1 MEPLKRQ
8 QRKVDNEYTIMF
20 IPHRGKEP
28 KSFSFR
34 ASLLKKIGI
43 FCGILLLAGIGIAAK
58 SSMVVYQA
66 HQEQNELIAYRNDKA
81 AQDQKLAELQK
92 ENEKMQKDM
101 AELSALENEVRKAL
115 GSNVSQRPSR
125 GGIDRSQYM
134 GKGGPSAPA
143 DIKMIDVTAVQAK
156 NLQTE
161 MQQKK
166 AVLGDLLAQLHERN
180 AKLDATPDIW
190 PTAGGEIT
198 SRFGGRANPFSGT
211 GYDYH
216 PGIDIGNDYGAP
228 VYAGATGYVEYAG
241 WYSGYGRYVK
251 ISHGYGYETAY
262 GHMSSIEVSSG
273 QYVEKGD
280 VIGYVGSSGYST
292 GPHLHYEVIINGQ
305 DSDPLKLI
313 R

>member
-115 GSNVSQRPSR
+115 GSNVSQQPSR

-143 DIKMIDVTAVQAK
+143 DIKMIDVTAAQAK
-156 NLQTE
+156 TFKQKCSRKKQCSAICWHSFMNA
-161 MQQKK
+161 MQSSMLLRTSGLRP
-166 AVLGDLLAQLHERN
+166 AVKLLPASAAE
-180 AKLDATPDIW
+180 
-190 PTAGGEIT
+190 PTRSA
-198 SRFGGRANPFSGT
+198 
-211 GYDYH
+211 
-216 PGIDIGNDYGAP
+216 AP
-228 VYAGATGYVEYAG
+228 VTITTPALISATTTVRRFMQAQPVMWNTQAG
-241 WYSGYGRYVK
+241 
-251 ISHGYGYETAY
+251 TAVTAV
-262 GHMSSIEVSSG
+262 M
-273 QYVEKGD
+273 
-280 VIGYVGSSGYST
+280 
-292 GPHLHYEVIINGQ
+292 
-305 DSDPLKLI
+305 
-313 R
+313 

>member
-115 GSNVSQRPSR
+115 GSNVSQQPSR

-134 GKGGPSAPA
+134 GKGGSRKKQCSAICWHSFMNAMQSSTLLRTSGLRPA
-143 DIKMIDVTAVQAK
+143 AKLLPASAAEPTRSAAPVTITTPALISATITVRRFTQAQPVMWNTQAGTAVTAV
-156 NLQTE
+156 
-161 MQQKK
+161 M
-166 AVLGDLLAQLHERN
+166 
-180 AKLDATPDIW
+180 
-190 PTAGGEIT
+190 
-198 SRFGGRANPFSGT
+198 
-211 GYDYH
+211 
-216 PGIDIGNDYGAP
+216 
-228 VYAGATGYVEYAG
+228 
-241 WYSGYGRYVK
+241 
-251 ISHGYGYETAY
+251 
-262 GHMSSIEVSSG
+262 
-273 QYVEKGD
+273 
-280 VIGYVGSSGYST
+280 
-292 GPHLHYEVIINGQ
+292 
-305 DSDPLKLI
+305 
-313 R
+313 

>member
-43 FCGILLLAGIGIAAK
+43 VCGIMLLIGIGIAAK

-66 HQEQNELIAYRNDKA
+66 HKEQNELIAYRNDKA
-81 AQDQKLAELQK
+81 AQEQKLADLQK
-92 ENEKMQKDM
+92 ENEKMQQEM

-115 GSNVSQRPSR
+115 GTSAQPSR
-125 GGIDRSQYM
+125 GSIDRSQYM
-134 GKGGPSAPA
+134 GQGGPAGA
-143 DIKMIDVTAVQAK
+143 AKIEMMDVYAAQAK
-156 NLQTE
+156 NLQSE

-166 AVLGDLLAQLHERN
+166 ESLNVLLQQLNERN
-180 AKLDATPDIW
+180 ARLNATPDIW
-190 PTAGGEIT
+190 PTAGGTIT

-228 VYAGATGYVEYAG
+228 VYAGADGYVEYAG

-251 ISHGYGYETAY
+251 IEHGYGYETAY
-262 GHMSSIEVSSG
+262 GHMSSIAVSDG
-273 QYVEKGD
+273 QYVKKGEI
-280 VIGYVGSSGYST
+280 IGYVGSSGYST

-305 DSDPLKLI
+305 DSDPLELM

>member
-1 MEPLKRQ
+1 
-8 QRKVDNEYTIMF
+8 
-20 IPHRGKEP
+20 
-28 KSFSFR
+28 
-34 ASLLKKIGI
+34 
-43 FCGILLLAGIGIAAK
+43 
-58 SSMVVYQA
+58 
-66 HQEQNELIAYRNDKA
+66 
-81 AQDQKLAELQK
+81 
-92 ENEKMQKDM
+92 
-101 AELSALENEVRKAL
+101 
-115 GSNVSQRPSR
+115 
-125 GGIDRSQYM
+125 
-134 GKGGPSAPA
+134 
-143 DIKMIDVTAVQAK
+143 MIDVTAAQTK

>member
-115 GSNVSQRPSR
+115 GSNVSQQPSR
-125 GGIDRSQYM
+125 GSIDRSQYM

-143 DIKMIDVTAVQAK
+143 DIKMIDVTAAQAK

-166 AVLGDLLAQLHERN
+166 AGAD
-180 AKLDATPDIW
+180 
-190 PTAGGEIT
+190 T
-198 SRFGGRANPFSGT
+198 SGRSVCQTGGR
-211 GYDYH
+211 
-216 PGIDIGNDYGAP
+216 
-228 VYAGATGYVEYAG
+228 
-241 WYSGYGRYVK
+241 
-251 ISHGYGYETAY
+251 
-262 GHMSSIEVSSG
+262 M
-273 QYVEKGD
+273 
-280 VIGYVGSSGYST
+280 
-292 GPHLHYEVIINGQ
+292 
-305 DSDPLKLI
+305 PL
-313 R
+313 

>member
-115 GSNVSQRPSR
+115 GSNVSQQPSR

-143 DIKMIDVTAVQAK
+143 DIKMIDVTAAQAK

-198 SRFGGRANPFSGT
+198 
-211 GYDYH
+211 
-216 PGIDIGNDYGAP
+216 
-228 VYAGATGYVEYAG
+228 
-241 WYSGYGRYVK
+241 
-251 ISHGYGYETAY
+251 
-262 GHMSSIEVSSG
+262 VS
-273 QYVEKGD
+273 Y
-280 VIGYVGSSGYST
+280 T
-292 GPHLHYEVIINGQ
+292 HLTLPTIA
-305 DSDPLKLI
+305 
-313 R
+313 

>member
-115 GSNVSQRPSR
+115 GSNVSQQPSR

-134 GKGGPSAPA
+134 GNSLRA
-143 DIKMIDVTAVQAK
+143 DSPQAVVSFGVYRACACDR
-156 NLQTE
+156 LCG
-161 MQQKK
+161 
-166 AVLGDLLAQLHERN
+166 LGLCNRYRCAR
-180 AKLDATPDIW
+180 
-190 PTAGGEIT
+190 
-198 SRFGGRANPFSGT
+198 
-211 GYDYH
+211 
-216 PGIDIGNDYGAP
+216 GN
-228 VYAGATGYVEYAG
+228 ECC
-241 WYSGYGRYVK
+241 
-251 ISHGYGYETAY
+251 I
-262 GHMSSIEVSSG
+262 
-273 QYVEKGD
+273 
-280 VIGYVGSSGYST
+280 
-292 GPHLHYEVIINGQ
+292 
-305 DSDPLKLI
+305 
-313 R
+313 

>member
-115 GSNVSQRPSR
+115 GSNVSQQPSR

-143 DIKMIDVTAVQAK
+143 DIKMIDVTAAQAK
-156 NLQTE
+156 NLQSFMNA
-161 MQQKK
+161 MQSSMLLRTSGLRP
-166 AVLGDLLAQLHERN
+166 AVKLLPASAAEPTRSAAQVTITTPVLIS
-180 AKLDATPDIW
+180 ATTTVRRFMQAQPVMW
-190 PTAGGEIT
+190 NTQAGTA
-198 SRFGGRANPFSGT
+198 
-211 GYDYH
+211 
-216 PGIDIGNDYGAP
+216 
-228 VYAGATGYVEYAG
+228 V
-241 WYSGYGRYVK
+241 
-251 ISHGYGYETAY
+251 TAV
-262 GHMSSIEVSSG
+262 M
-273 QYVEKGD
+273 
-280 VIGYVGSSGYST
+280 
-292 GPHLHYEVIINGQ
+292 
-305 DSDPLKLI
+305 
-313 R
+313 

>member
-115 GSNVSQRPSR
+115 GSNVSQQPSR

-143 DIKMIDVTAVQAK
+143 DIKMIDVTAAQAK

-180 AKLDATPDIW
+180 AKLDATPDICLRPAVKLLPASAAE
-190 PTAGGEIT
+190 PTRSAAPATITIPALISATTTVRRFTQAQPVMWNTQAG
-198 SRFGGRANPFSGT
+198 
-211 GYDYH
+211 
-216 PGIDIGNDYGAP
+216 
-228 VYAGATGYVEYAG
+228 
-241 WYSGYGRYVK
+241 
-251 ISHGYGYETAY
+251 TAVTAV
-262 GHMSSIEVSSG
+262 M
-273 QYVEKGD
+273 
-280 VIGYVGSSGYST
+280 
-292 GPHLHYEVIINGQ
+292 
-305 DSDPLKLI
+305 
-313 R
+313 

>member
-115 GSNVSQRPSR
+115 GSNVSQQPSR

-143 DIKMIDVTAVQAK
+143 DM
-156 NLQTE
+156 
-161 MQQKK
+161 
-166 AVLGDLLAQLHERN
+166 LG
-180 AKLDATPDIW
+180 P
-190 PTAGGEIT
+190 
-198 SRFGGRANPFSGT
+198 
-211 GYDYH
+211 
-216 PGIDIGNDYGAP
+216 
-228 VYAGATGYVEYAG
+228 
-241 WYSGYGRYVK
+241 
-251 ISHGYGYETAY
+251 
-262 GHMSSIEVSSG
+262 
-273 QYVEKGD
+273 
-280 VIGYVGSSGYST
+280 
-292 GPHLHYEVIINGQ
+292 
-305 DSDPLKLI
+305 
-313 R
+313 